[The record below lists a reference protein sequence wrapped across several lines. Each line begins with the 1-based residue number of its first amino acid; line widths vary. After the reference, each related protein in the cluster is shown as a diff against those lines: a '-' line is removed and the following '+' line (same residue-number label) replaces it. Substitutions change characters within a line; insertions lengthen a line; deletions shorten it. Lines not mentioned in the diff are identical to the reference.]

1 MQKRGEKVVREF
13 YIENET
19 GQRFSMM
26 NIEEGCFLSSPTGL
40 GYSYDIQ
47 YSQIGND
54 FLQNIRKLTQGQIG
68 GELIFKKYD
77 NYKKLVDFIESAN
90 FLKLVYKIPFENG
103 FTEFFKDIDISNID
117 KSEIRN
123 RRSFK
128 SSCSVQLQ
136 IFMVRSKRS
145 SL

>member
-1 MQKRGEKVVREF
+1 MQNRGEKVVREF

-123 RRSFK
+123 RQSFK
-128 SSCSVQLQ
+128 SACN
-136 IFMVRSKRS
+136 I
-145 SL
+145 

>member
-77 NYKKLVDFIESAN
+77 NYKKFVDFIESAI

-136 IFMVRSKRS
+136 IFMVRSKRG

>member
-123 RRSFK
+123 RWGFK
-128 SSCSVQLQ
+128 SSCN
-136 IFMVRSKRS
+136 I
-145 SL
+145 

>member
-40 GYSYDIQ
+40 GYSYDTQ

-77 NYKKLVDFIESAN
+77 NYKKIVDFIESAI

-123 RRSFK
+123 RWGFK
-128 SSCSVQLQ
+128 SSCN
-136 IFMVRSKRS
+136 I
-145 SL
+145 

>member
-1 MQKRGEKVVREF
+1 MLLLCLKRGEKVVREF

-26 NIEEGCFLSSPTGL
+26 NIEEGCFLSSPSGL

-54 FLQNIRKLTQGQIG
+54 FIQNIRKLTQGQIS

-77 NYKKLVDFIESAN
+77 NYKKFIDFVESTEI
-90 FLKLVYKIPFENG
+90 LKFVYKVPFENG
-103 FTEFFKDIDISNID
+103 FTEYFKDIDISNIE
-117 KSEIRN
+117 KGEIRH
-123 RRSFK
+123 RWSFE
-128 SSCSVQLQ
+128 SSCN
-136 IFMVRSKRS
+136 I
-145 SL
+145 

>member
-1 MQKRGEKVVREF
+1 MVREF

-26 NIEEGCFLSSPTGL
+26 DIEKGCFLSSPMGL

-54 FLQNIRKLTQGQIG
+54 FIQNIRKLMQGQIS

-77 NYKKLVDFIESAN
+77 NYKKLVDFIESAE
-90 FLKLVYKIPFENG
+90 FLKLVYKVPFENG
-103 FTEFFKDIDISNID
+103 LTEYFKDIDISNIE
-117 KSEIRN
+117 KGEIRY
-123 RRSFK
+123 RWSFE
-128 SSCSVQLQ
+128 SSCD
-136 IFMVRSKRS
+136 I
-145 SL
+145 

>member
-40 GYSYDIQ
+40 GYSYDTQ

-54 FLQNIRKLTQGQIG
+54 FLQNIRKLTQGQIS

-77 NYKKLVDFIESAN
+77 NYKKFVDFIESAI

-123 RRSFK
+123 RWGFK
-128 SSCSVQLQ
+128 SSCN
-136 IFMVRSKRS
+136 I
-145 SL
+145 